1 MMKLAVAY
9 LVALPALALAAAPAA
24 PNPAPAA
31 AFPPKAAAPRESAW
45 TDEERVFCSAELE
58 IVEKRAKLFEAQ
70 GLAPDEIARR
80 NASATAAV
88 ADCRKRYAAQARR
101 AREEQED
108 LAETDRRAGPNATE
122 KERAATWKQVR
133 RERLASKSPATLTAE
148 ERAEL
153 AEGIQQELAETHA
166 TLDTAHARDGAF
178 MRQVHSAL
186 ACYHGDRHDE
196 LTTDI
201 AHEESLIKVGS
212 GDRNR
217 LYALRSDLRQS
228 DEVLARS
235 REAARGFSEG
245 LARCSEQRTA
255 ILTHCLGIRFEK
267 KSQQPACESEE
278 IQQYLR
284 FIN

>member
-1 MMKLAVAY
+1 MTKLAVAY

-24 PNPAPAA
+24 PRPAA
-31 AFPPKAAAPRESAW
+31 AAAPAPRAAPREPAW
-45 TDEERVFCSAELE
+45 TDEERAFCSGELDM
-58 IVEKRAKLFEAQ
+58 VQKRTKLFEAQ
-70 GLAPDEIARR
+70 GLAPEEIARR
-80 NASATAAV
+80 NASATAGV
-88 ADCRKRYAAQARR
+88 TDCRKRYTAQARR
-101 AREEQED
+101 AQEEQED
-108 LAETDRRAGPNATE
+108 LVETDRRAGPNATE
-122 KERAATWKQVR
+122 KERAAAWKQVR

-148 ERAEL
+148 EKAEL
-153 AEGIQQELAETHA
+153 AEGVQQELAETHA

-201 AHEESLIKVGS
+201 AHEESLLKVGS

-217 LYALRSDLRQS
+217 LYALRADLRQS

-235 REAARGFSEG
+235 REAARGSPDG

-267 KSQQPACESEE
+267 KPQQPACESEE

-284 FIN
+284 FIK